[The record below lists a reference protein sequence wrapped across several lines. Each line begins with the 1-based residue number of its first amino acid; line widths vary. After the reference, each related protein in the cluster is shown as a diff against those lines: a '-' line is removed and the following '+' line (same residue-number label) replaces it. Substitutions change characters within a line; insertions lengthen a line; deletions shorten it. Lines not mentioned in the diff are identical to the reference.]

1 MKNLLTTIILLFSTV
16 AFGQDTP
23 QFSVGAQPAI
33 SESLIQKAKIL
44 NISVEEISTLEN
56 LKHKYQGML
65 SSDLSPLEWLGI
77 FAESD
82 SQRRKY
88 AQLLAEQQLSILT
101 AVSNFES
108 AYLDA
113 LRKLASSN
121 VQNQNDRMHLAL
133 ITPFS
138 CEEDIAC
145 QDNLRVAL
153 EHIQK
158 GGKIDIYIEGTRS
171 NAELRL
177 WATVHQIAFEKIQSH
192 QVTVNH
198 AVGLFRNLK
207 SGIYRSN

>member
-1 MKNLLTTIILLFSTV
+1 MLFCTV

-23 QFSVGAQPAI
+23 QYSVGAQPAI

-121 VQNQNDRMHLAL
+121 VQNQNDRKHLAL

>member
-1 MKNLLTTIILLFSTV
+1 MLFCTV

-23 QFSVGAQPAI
+23 QYSVGTQPAI

-121 VQNQNDRMHLAL
+121 VQNQNDRKHLAL

-158 GGKIDIYIEGTRS
+158 GGKINIYIEGTRS

-177 WATVHQIAFEKIQSH
+177 WATVHQIALEKIQSH